1 MRAIRRSRRL
11 GRRNSWPILAGI
23 AVLSLPVCAWLLAL
37 HMSTKDPVIIDEAAK
52 LNACRASAITLIKQ
66 TSGSLLM
73 SLIIVT
79 DRCVERIYLATST
92 LGNLVLRSSN
102 RILECCYGWS
112 RRSPLPACCFP
123 DFSCWLPIDWRTMVG
138 GSSPKEESLALI
150 QKASRLNHQSPASL
164 F

>member
-1 MRAIRRSRRL
+1 
-11 GRRNSWPILAGI
+11 
-23 AVLSLPVCAWLLAL
+23 
-37 HMSTKDPVIIDEAAK
+37 
-52 LNACRASAITLIKQ
+52 
-66 TSGSLLM
+66 M

-150 QKASRLNHQSPASL
+150 QKASRFIISHRRRYSDSFLGVFHCLRQ
-164 F
+164 